1 MSKFFNN
8 LKIKQRLMASYSML
22 LCLMLMLS
30 LISVIG
36 LKNGRNN
43 LESFIQQESAAKES
57 ILNIR
62 IALNQGG
69 VAVRDIVMDA
79 NPANTAS
86 AKQRFD
92 KAIGVVD
99 TNFASL
105 KQNPSVDQSKILD
118 YEEQVNVW
126 RQEATSIIAMEAAG
140 DIVGANNA
148 VLTTC
153 SPALQALGQTAT
165 KLTEEISLR
174 ADESFSYTVNR
185 VNSAMIFILVI
196 FIIAILLSI
205 VISTAVTNGIV
216 KPVQEVSYA
225 AEQLSK
231 GILNTNIEYEGKDE
245 VGVMAESMRQSMKTL
260 SMYIKDID
268 VALSTMSKGD
278 FNISATEPF
287 IGDFENIEKSFI
299 KFSEEMSSTLDQIN
313 LASDQ
318 VANGSDQV
326 SSGAQALAQG
336 ATEQAASVED
346 LSNIIN
352 VISEDIS
359 QNAKS
364 AQEANELA
372 QKTGQ
377 SIIESNEKMKEMTLA
392 MTDISE
398 KSNEISKIIKTIDD
412 IAFQTNIL
420 ALNAAVEA
428 ARAGTAGKGF
438 AVVAD
443 EVRNLA
449 QKSAEAAKNT
459 TALIEGTVEAVENGS
474 RIADETAKSLLE
486 IVEDATRTTQ
496 MMVDIADASEK
507 QAKAAENIR
516 ESISEISAVVQTN
529 SATAEE
535 SSAASE
541 ELSGQSQV
549 LKDLVSGFT
558 LREGF
563 DSSTNGNAIL
573 DFNF

>member
-1 MSKFFNN
+1 MRNLLNN
-8 LKIKQRLMASYSML
+8 MTIKKRLMSSYALILAFMLILSSISVLELRDTRFVNFINQEAAAKDDILLARIQVTSAARIVREMIINTNPASEATLKQQLNTEVANIRESISKLSTNKSVETTEYEKKIDEWLNIGLSIVSQIEAGNLQQASSML
-22 LCLMLMLS
+22 VSQCVPALS
-30 LISVIG
+30 SV
-36 LKNGRNN
+36 
-43 LESFIQQESAAKES
+43 
-57 ILNIR
+57 
-62 IALNQGG
+62 
-69 VAVRDIVMDA
+69 
-79 NPANTAS
+79 NTMS
-86 AKQRFD
+86 
-92 KAIGVVD
+92 
-99 TNFASL
+99 
-105 KQNPSVDQSKILD
+105 
-118 YEEQVNVW
+118 EELTEKVN
-126 RQEATSIIAMEAAG
+126 IIADNA
-140 DIVGANNA
+140 ISSVVNQVGF
-148 VLTTC
+148 
-153 SPALQALGQTAT
+153 
-165 KLTEEISLR
+165 IS
-174 ADESFSYTVNR
+174 T
-185 VNSAMIFILVI
+185 FILVI
-196 FIIAILLSI
+196 LIIAILLSI

-231 GILNTNIEYEGKDE
+231 GILNTNIEYEGNDE

-313 LASDQ
+313 LASEQ

-352 VISEDIS
+352 TISEDIS

-563 DSSTNGNAIL
+563 DSSTNGNAVL

>member
-216 KPVQEVSYA
+216 KPVREVSYA
-225 AEQLSK
+225 KTEQLSK

-299 KFSEEMSSTLDQIN
+299 KFSEERMSSTLDQIN
-313 LASDQ
+313 LASEQ

-352 VISEDIS
+352 TISEDIS

-364 AQEANELA
+364 TSEANELTE
-372 QKTGQ
+372 KTGQ

-449 QKSAEAAKNT
+449 QKS
-459 TALIEGTVEAVENGS
+459 
-474 RIADETAKSLLE
+474 
-486 IVEDATRTTQ
+486 
-496 MMVDIADASEK
+496 
-507 QAKAAENIR
+507 
-516 ESISEISAVVQTN
+516 
-529 SATAEE
+529 
-535 SSAASE
+535 
-541 ELSGQSQV
+541 
-549 LKDLVSGFT
+549 
-558 LREGF
+558 
-563 DSSTNGNAIL
+563 
-573 DFNF
+573 

>member
-1 MSKFFNN
+1 MSRLLSNMN
-8 LKIKQRLMASYSML
+8 IKKRLTSSYALILVFML
-22 LCLMLMLS
+22 ILS
-30 LISVIG
+30 LISVLALRDTRAQFENY
-36 LKNGRNN
+36 LKYEGAGKETVLTVRTEVSDSARIVREMVINN
-43 LESFIQQESAAKES
+43 NPQQ
-57 ILNIR
+57 R
-62 IALNQGG
+62 
-69 VAVRDIVMDA
+69 
-79 NPANTAS
+79 
-86 AKQRFD
+86 
-92 KAIGVVD
+92 
-99 TNFASL
+99 ASL
-105 KQNPSVDQSKILD
+105 KERLNK
-118 YEEQVNVW
+118 QVENINK
-126 RQEATSIIAMEAAG
+126 S
-140 DIVGANNA
+140 
-148 VLTTC
+148 
-153 SPALQALGQTAT
+153 LQALNENPSINSDEYEARISEWLNIGLSIVNQIEAGNLQQASIMLVNQCVPALSSVGEAAE
-165 KLTEEISLR
+165 KLTQEVNTKAEE
-174 ADESFSYTVNR
+174 TVNT
-185 VNSAMIFILVI
+185 VISKVSTVTIVIIGLLVVS
-196 FIIAILLSI
+196 ILLS
-205 VISTAVTNGIV
+205 VFISLKVTNGIV
-216 KPVQEVSYA
+216 RPVQEVSYA

-313 LASDQ
+313 LASEQ

-352 VISEDIS
+352 TISEDIS

-563 DSSTNGNAIL
+563 DSSTNGNASL